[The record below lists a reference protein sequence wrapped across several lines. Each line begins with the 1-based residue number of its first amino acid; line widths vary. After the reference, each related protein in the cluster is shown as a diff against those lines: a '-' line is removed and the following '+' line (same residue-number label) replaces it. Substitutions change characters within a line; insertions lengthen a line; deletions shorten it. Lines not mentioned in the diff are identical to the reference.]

1 MFLAGGCSSHVWDL
15 EGIPQADGVIELAN
29 GWDPKGTHMYA
40 ICCPTGEDDVIFV
53 K

>member
-29 GWDPKGTHMYA
+29 GWDPKVEA
-40 ICCPTGEDDVIFV
+40 TGNAHVCDLLSDWRR
-53 K
+53 